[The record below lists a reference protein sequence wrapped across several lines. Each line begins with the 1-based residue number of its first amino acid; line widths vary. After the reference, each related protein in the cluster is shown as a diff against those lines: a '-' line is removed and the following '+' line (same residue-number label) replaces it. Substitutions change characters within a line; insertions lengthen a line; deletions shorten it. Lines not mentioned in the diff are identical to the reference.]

1 MTGRGAGLDR
11 AGPTGAVKVDQL
23 YPTELEALAR
33 ALAEV
38 AELSRAGLTGAAL
51 WEPVLAVPG
60 DEVGAGLAAW
70 VEQVAG
76 TEVEPYAK
84 ATCGIERLVGTVGAS
99 AGDLLDGL
107 VATIQGHL
115 DTTEA
120 LAGAMAGPRASAR
133 LLQYLPLAGL
143 ALGLVMGTN
152 VVAVLCDGGIGTC
165 ALVLGLGLMLL
176 GRTWSGVLL
185 RRARG
190 SVDVAGLVAV
200 DILAATLRA
209 GLPIPAALQATAGAW
224 PGPCGDVLSR
234 AGRSLA
240 AGQTWEQAWQP
251 APQGL
256 ALAGIE
262 RALGLGWRSGV
273 RCGPLLKAVKASVLR
288 AERLRGLKA
297 SGRLGVSL
305 MAPLGLCYLPAF
317 MALGLAPLVISLAS
331 GLSLSL

>member
-1 MTGRGAGLDR
+1 MGQAS
-11 AGPTGAVKVDQL
+11 
-23 YPTELEALAR
+23 PTELEALAR

-51 WEPVLAVPG
+51 WEPVLAEPT
-60 DEVGAGLAAW
+60 DQVGAGLAAW
-70 VEQVAG
+70 AQRVSG

-84 ATCGIERLVGTVGAS
+84 ATCGIEHLAGAVGAS

-107 VATIQGHL
+107 VDTIQGHL

-120 LAGAMAGPRASAR
+120 LAGAIAGPRASAR

-165 ALVLGLGLMLL
+165 ALVLGLGLMAL
-176 GRTWSGVLL
+176 GRAWSGALL
-185 RRARG
+185 RRAQG
-190 SVDVAGLVAV
+190 CVDVAGLVAV
-200 DILAATLRA
+200 DILAAALRA
-209 GLPIPAALQATAGAW
+209 GLPIPAALQATAQAW
-224 PGPCGDVLSR
+224 PGPSGEVLSR
-234 AGRSLA
+234 VGRSLA
-240 AGQTWEQAWQP
+240 AGQAWEQAWQP

-256 ALAGIE
+256 VLAGIE

-273 RCGPLLKAVKASVLR
+273 RCGPLLVAVKAAVLR

-297 SGRLGVSL
+297 AGRLGVSL

-317 MALGLAPLVISLAS
+317 MALGLAPVVISLAG
-331 GLSLSL
+331 GLSLNL